1 MRKSVR
7 FFFFFDIVK
16 CWTVIVDL
24 QDNYKK
30 YNIHIMGISEREERV
45 KGRTEDRFE
54 VMMAK
59 IFSKLMTASHRSRRL
74 REH

>member
-1 MRKSVR
+1 
-7 FFFFFDIVK
+7 
-16 CWTVIVDL
+16 
-24 QDNYKK
+24 
-30 YNIHIMGISEREERV
+30 MGISEREERV